1 MIPSIVCEMHIVSGH
16 MYQMLILTMM
26 YSRWSPKRYPDI
38 RLSQTSEPDLVNL
51 ILIDEVPPCGDNQT
65 APEGNREEAEELS
78 SGNLDVENQ

>member
-1 MIPSIVCEMHIVSGH
+1 
-16 MYQMLILTMM
+16 M

-51 ILIDEVPPCGDNQT
+51 ILIDEVPLFGDNQT
-65 APEGNREEAEELS
+65 TPEGNREEAEELS